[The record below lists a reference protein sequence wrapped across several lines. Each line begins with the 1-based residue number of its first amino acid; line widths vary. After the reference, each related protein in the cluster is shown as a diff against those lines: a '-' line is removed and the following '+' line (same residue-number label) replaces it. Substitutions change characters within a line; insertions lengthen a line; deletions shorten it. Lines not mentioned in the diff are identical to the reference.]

1 MPHELLGNLKLNL
14 HINNTYV
21 TRISVRNSSSN
32 ETRNLWRQ
40 GTKNSQVGIQAMN
53 ETKNL
58 KFQNLAAFQIL
69 AFEIPRQLPYMNY
82 MNSNKETGS

>member
-1 MPHELLGNLKLNL
+1 MKQGICGDKGLK
-14 HINNTYV
+14 
-21 TRISVRNSSSN
+21 
-32 ETRNLWRQ
+32 
-40 GTKNSQVGIQAMN
+40 IQAMN

-69 AFEIPRQLPYMNY
+69 AFEIPRQLPDMNY